1 MRKIIFLSL
10 MLISSFPM
18 LAQDET
24 NFHFGLKAAPSFAWL
39 RTDSKVASADG
50 SKFGFS
56 YGLMT
61 EFNFTKRYAFAT
73 GIDVTYRGGKLKSIY
88 TVPNSL
94 GTDSITTIE
103 QAITLQYIEIPLTL
117 KLKTNEIGYLTYF
130 LQVGVAPGINIRS
143 RADNK
148 FTSQSNGNTVASSED
163 KVDIKDD
170 INSFNLSMIIG
181 GGVEYTL
188 SGSTTLLLGVQF
200 NNGFLDVED
209 SNDLKVN
216 SNYLALT
223 VGILF

>member
-1 MRKIIFLSL
+1 MKKIIFLSIL
-10 MLISSFPM
+10 MIST
-18 LAQDET
+18 LAVVAQDES
-24 NFHFGLKAAPSFAWL
+24 NVHFGLKAAPSFAWL
-39 RTDSKVASADG
+39 RTDSKNFSTNG

-73 GIDVTYRGGKLKSIY
+73 GIDVAYRGGKLKSII
-88 TVPNSL
+88 
-94 GTDSITTIE
+94 TDTMTTTIE
-103 QAITLQYIEIPLTL
+103 QAMTLQYVELPLTL
-117 KLKTNEIGYLTYF
+117 KLKTNEIGYLTYY
-130 LQVGVAPGINIRS
+130 LQIGVSPGVNIRS
-143 RADNK
+143 KADVK
-148 FTSQSNGNTVASSED
+148 TSTQYNGATTSASED
-163 KVDIKDD
+163 GIDIKKD

-200 NNGFLDVED
+200 NNGFMDIAD
-209 SNDLKVN
+209 GDDLKAN

>member
-1 MRKIIFLSL
+1 MKKIIFFSIL
-10 MLISSFPM
+10 MIST
-18 LAQDET
+18 LAVVAQDES
-24 NFHFGLKAAPSFAWL
+24 NVHFGLKAAPSFAWL
-39 RTDSKVASADG
+39 RTDSKNFSTNG

-73 GIDVTYRGGKLKSIY
+73 GIDVAYRGGKLKSI
-88 TVPNSL
+88 V
-94 GTDSITTIE
+94 TDSMTTTIE
-103 QAITLQYIEIPLTL
+103 QAMTLQYVELPLTL
-117 KLKTNEIGYLTYF
+117 KLKTNEIGYLTYY
-130 LQVGVAPGINIRS
+130 LQIGVSPGVNIRS
-143 RADNK
+143 KADVK
-148 FTSQSNGNTVASSED
+148 TSTQYNGTTTSASED
-163 KVDIKDD
+163 GIDIKKD

-200 NNGFLDVED
+200 NNGFMDIAD
-209 SNDLKVN
+209 GDDLKAN

>member
-1 MRKIIFLSL
+1 MKKIIFLSIL
-10 MLISSFPM
+10 MIST
-18 LAQDET
+18 LAVVAQDES
-24 NFHFGLKAAPSFAWL
+24 NVHFGLKAAPSFAWL
-39 RTDSKVASADG
+39 RTDSKNFSTNG

-73 GIDVTYRGGKLKSIY
+73 GIDVAYRGGKLKSI
-88 TVPNSL
+88 V
-94 GTDSITTIE
+94 TDTMTTTIE
-103 QAITLQYIEIPLTL
+103 QAMTLQYVELPLTL
-117 KLKTNEIGYLTYF
+117 KLKTNEIGYLTYY
-130 LQVGVAPGINIRS
+130 LQIGVSPGVNIRS
-143 RADNK
+143 KADVK
-148 FTSQSNGNTVASSED
+148 TSTQYNGSTTSASED
-163 KVDIKDD
+163 GIDIKKD

-200 NNGFLDVED
+200 NNGFMDIAD
-209 SNDLKVN
+209 GDDLKAN

>member
-1 MRKIIFLSL
+1 MKKIIFLSIL
-10 MLISSFPM
+10 MIYSFPM

-24 NFHFGLKAAPSFAWL
+24 TFHFGLKAAPSFAWL
-39 RTDSKVASADG
+39 RTDSKNVSANG

-73 GIDVTYRGGKLKSIY
+73 GIDIAYRGGKLKSIF
-88 TVPNSL
+88 TVPNT
-94 GTDSITTIE
+94 GGGDSIITAE
-103 QAITLQYIEIPLTL
+103 QGITLQYVEIPLTL
-117 KLKTNEIGYLTYF
+117 KLKTNEIGYLTYY
-130 LQVGVAPGINIRS
+130 LQFGVSPGLNIRAK
-143 RADNK
+143 ADNK
-148 FTSQSNGNTVASSED
+148 FTTQSSGVTNVASED
-163 KVDIKDD
+163 KADIKDD

-188 SGSTTLLLGVQF
+188 SGSTTLLVGVQF

-209 SNDLKVN
+209 ADNLKVN